1 MEFRKMIS
9 EEKESGDYLITYLGL
24 ADYQVSSRLKWYTGP
39 ESEDESIW
47 RIKKTIEDRSTGITE
62 TFYPDADK
70 QNTGRNRI
78 DGTDEEYL
86 TECGLEIHHPSTFAY
101 LSGFNTDNGT
111 PA

>member
-1 MEFRKMIS
+1 MAWGTYPLMEFRKMIS

-62 TFYPDADK
+62 TFYPDAD
-70 QNTGRNRI
+70 
-78 DGTDEEYL
+78 
-86 TECGLEIHHPSTFAY
+86 
-101 LSGFNTDNGT
+101 
-111 PA
+111 PAKTYAWSDRENLNYI